1 MHTSHAETAPEAAT
15 PTPEHELP
23 TAEAPASE
31 APAEEAAG
39 VEVVDWQDRYIR
51 LYAEFDNFRKRTT
64 RERADLIR
72 QASREVLERLLPVV
86 DDFERAAAAAGTAS
100 EAAALVEGQTLIL
113 NKLRHVLESQG
124 VASMGVTAGA
134 TFDVDV
140 HEAITN
146 VPAPSPELVGKV
158 VDVVEQGYLL
168 HGNVLRYAKVVV
180 GA

>member
-1 MHTSHAETAPEAAT
+1 MHTSHAETAPEAAK

-23 TAEAPASE
+23 TAETADPEVPAAAAESVE
-31 APAEEAAG
+31 AI
-39 VEVVDWQDRYIR
+39 DWQDRYIR

-72 QASREVLERLLPVV
+72 QASRDVLERLLPVV
-86 DDFERAAAAAGTAS
+86 DDFERAAVAAGHAADAS
-100 EAAALVEGQTLIL
+100 ALVEGQTLIL

-124 VASMGVTAGA
+124 VASMGVTTGA

-168 HGNVLRYAKVVV
+168 HGQVLRYAKVVV